1 MDSNKTDTSSDNF
14 LELPTDDSWMKNE
27 IIADIIIMPIVTMI
41 KSISHAINLSDY
53 LASRISFLTSLSV
66 GILFTT
72 LYL

>member
-1 MDSNKTDTSSDNF
+1 MWDLDAR
-14 LELPTDDSWMKNE
+14 PNE
-27 IIADIIIMPIVTMI
+27 ITLKIADIIIMPIVTMI